1 MTKSKVIIK
10 EKRDKDANNITYITK
25 HKGEDGICFTM
36 AVGFG
41 VSLAKSCGLTE
52 QQVVDLVRDIY
63 SETESDIDDEN

>member
-10 EKRDKDANNITYITK
+10 EKRDKNANSITYVTR

-36 AVGFG
+36 AMGFC

-52 QQVVDLVRDIY
+52 QQVVDLVKDIY
-63 SETESDIDDEN
+63 LETESDIDDEN